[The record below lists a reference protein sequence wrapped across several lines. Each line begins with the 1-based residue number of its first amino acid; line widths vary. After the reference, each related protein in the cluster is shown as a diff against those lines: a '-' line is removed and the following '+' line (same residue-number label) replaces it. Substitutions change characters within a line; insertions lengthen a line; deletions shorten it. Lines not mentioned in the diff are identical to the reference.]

1 MTWGFAASFWASE
14 GSHRYECLL
23 SSPVPFWQV
32 PQSSQSTAQ
41 LWEKN
46 TEAVVFIKNIHE
58 TPCKEKWSIATPLGC
73 QHVVEKCAIAADFSG
88 HAHFFRQESLLQLHW
103 RDIRFF
109 IREFQC
115 DLFFHARLRW
125 LGPCK
130 PFRTDFSLEQV
141 AIFSNISGDITTL
154 WVYGS
159 TSFDI
164 NRADG
169 MLASN
174 AKCISRDSVTC
185 FGSNKCPWSRGHLSW
200 CFKCSS
206 LLACKGSNWAAVFF
220 GCTSPCTLD
229 PCLGKC
235 LPHAYAEWRG
245 PMREFPRLGAYPGA
259 SAEFFVGW
267 SCTW

>member
-1 MTWGFAASFWASE
+1 MRPEDSLMHHDLRFWSFWASE

-58 TPCKEKWSIATPLGC
+58 TPCKEKWSVATPLGC
-73 QHVVEKCAIAADFSG
+73 QHVVENV
-88 HAHFFRQESLLQLHW
+88 QSLLISPVTHT
-103 RDIRFF
+103 FF
-109 IREFQC
+109 DRKVSSSYIEGHPV
-115 DLFFHARLRW
+115 FHHRISMRPVLPCQAEVARALQTFSHG
-125 LGPCK
+125 LLA
-130 PFRTDFSLEQV
+130 RTSCH
-141 AIFSNISGDITTL
+141 FSNISRDITSL

-174 AKCISRDSVTC
+174 AKCISRDNVTC

-206 LLACKGSNWAAVFF
+206 LLACKGSNWAVFF
-220 GCTSPCTLD
+220 LD
-229 PCLGKC
+229 VPV
-235 LPHAYAEWRG
+235 PVHWIHA
-245 PMREFPRLGAYPGA
+245 
-259 SAEFFVGW
+259 
-267 SCTW
+267 